1 LNFKLNLGYII
12 FLQTFVC
19 ITFSL
24 LTVSN
29 LKRVVVVS
37 FVATGNFLTMQ
48 SKHFTKSVLFCNH
61 VAEALQEAEVAKRRR
76 DWAFSERD
84 KIVRERESLRTLCDR
99 LRKERDR
106 AVSDL
111 AEALSESEDIKKQ
124 KNLASKQLKELRD
137 KMEFEKESNRSMR
150 YQYMSNSSSFSES
163 RDSAIDSDMPSG
175 HYSIKVCSYPTSK
188 ESSMF
193 AAPSLISFYFVILA
207 S

>member
-1 LNFKLNLGYII
+1 MCF
-12 FLQTFVC
+12 Q
-19 ITFSL
+19 
-24 LTVSN
+24 
-29 LKRVVVVS
+29 
-37 FVATGNFLTMQ
+37 
-48 SKHFTKSVLFCNH
+48 FT
-61 VAEALQEAEVAKRRR
+61 EALQEAEVAKRRR

-137 KMEFEKESNRSMR
+137 RVEFEKENSRSMR
-150 YQYMSNSSSFSES
+150 YQYLSNSSSFSES

-175 HYSIKVCSYPTSK
+175 HYSIKV
-188 ESSMF
+188 
-193 AAPSLISFYFVILA
+193 AGR
-207 S
+207 